1 MAISIL
7 SISEFVGTLAFAMS
21 GALLGISK
29 RLDYY
34 GVVVLAVI
42 TALGGGMIRDVLIGN
57 TPPMA
62 LTAPFFTIISI
73 ITAIMTIYFYQ
84 ILNKHRSMIQLC
96 DAFGLAAFTVMG
108 ASMATAYGYTSPF
121 IVIFLALLT
130 GTGGGTIRDIFVKEI
145 PYVFRKEIYAVASMI
160 GAVVYLLAYLHVTEV
175 MAVYACFITT
185 LTIRLLSIRFN
196 LHLQVTKKTNEEEQD
211 EWIQRK
217 ETV

>member
-1 MAISIL
+1 MSIL